1 MLLQHQIP
9 TPDPEEK
16 YRAVQASLAQPSPSI
31 LAQYLQMRLASER
44 ETPDISNLTCQPY
57 ENLRP
62 KLPKVSMAALM
73 LFNNRK
79 AVESYPLIYNTLA
92 LAHPN

>member
-1 MLLQHQIP
+1 
-9 TPDPEEK
+9 
-16 YRAVQASLAQPSPSI
+16 
-31 LAQYLQMRLASER
+31 
-44 ETPDISNLTCQPY
+44 
-57 ENLRP
+57 
-62 KLPKVSMAALM
+62 MAALM